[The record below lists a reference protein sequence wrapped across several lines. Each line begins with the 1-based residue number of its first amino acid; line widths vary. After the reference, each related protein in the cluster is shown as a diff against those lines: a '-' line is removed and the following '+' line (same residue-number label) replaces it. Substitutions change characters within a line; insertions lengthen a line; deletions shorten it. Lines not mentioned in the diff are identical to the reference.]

1 VLLFFLAQELCVAR
15 EWGGESC
22 HCLSRWEGTGGRSL
36 NSFYVAWESDLNNPY
51 LYLLNVAT
59 TPLVTWT
66 PLPGNLVKH
75 SWHKSPKAWRTKTL
89 QSVCPMSDGYRVTI
103 VCMYC
108 ETLAFLKL
116 QNSGWL
122 SLRFLLSHTNPRFG
136 YKNLTEYPTKHSQ
149 RLLRLA
155 VWSILN

>member
-1 VLLFFLAQELCVAR
+1 MCAFIFFGPRTLCGARMGRRKLSLFEQKGRDRWKESELFLCCVR
-15 EWGGESC
+15 KRSEQP
-22 HCLSRWEGTGGRSL
+22 LSISI
-36 NSFYVAWESDLNNPY
+36 
-51 LYLLNVAT
+51 VAT

-75 SWHKSPKAWRTKTL
+75 SWHKSPKAWRTRTL

-116 QNSGWL
+116 QNSG
-122 SLRFLLSHTNPRFG
+122 
-136 YKNLTEYPTKHSQ
+136 
-149 RLLRLA
+149 
-155 VWSILN
+155 